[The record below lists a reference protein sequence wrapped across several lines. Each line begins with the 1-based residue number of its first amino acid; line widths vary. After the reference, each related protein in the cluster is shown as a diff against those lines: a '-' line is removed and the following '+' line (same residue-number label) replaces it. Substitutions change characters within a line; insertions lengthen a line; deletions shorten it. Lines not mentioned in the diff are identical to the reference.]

1 MTDPH
6 TDYPYELSV
15 KRRFIAQHVLTV
27 PDPEPPEDEVHSHRF
42 TVDIQLAGAELGE
55 YDYLVDITEVE
66 RIFEGL
72 IDRYRDSLLND
83 LPEFEGHNPSI
94 ERFSQ
99 VVADRVAE
107 RLTDDT
113 PDQLRVT
120 VWEDETAWARYT
132 RGLA

>member
-6 TDYPYELSV
+6 TDYPHELSV
-15 KRRFIAQHVLTV
+15 KRSLIAQHVLTV
-27 PDPEPPEDEVHSHRF
+27 PEPEPPEDEVHSHRF
-42 TVDIQLAGAELGE
+42 TVEIQLAGPDLGE

-72 IDRYRDSLLND
+72 IERYRDSLLND

-94 ERFSQ
+94 ERFSR
-99 VVADRVAE
+99 VIADRVAE

-132 RGLA
+132 RTLS